1 MGKIT
6 DFRSGVIKGI
16 SVFSIALLSSQLSM
30 GQNPVKDT
38 ANVNDTT
45 YSLTTVTGVTLEGV
59 NSDILN
65 EYKRLRLNNILFQP
79 YISLQQMLKG
89 NAAGVYVQEP
99 SGEPGTE
106 QNIFVRGIA
115 TPLLSKRELFD
126 NQAAVFVNGIPL
138 SLEKPFAYDIQQYD
152 FNRIGTATNLL
163 SVIHNENIESIEVI
177 KDPARLA
184 ALGPIAANGAIW
196 ILTKNA
202 KSGKSEIS
210 VNGYYGYAVKEVVT
224 PINAAYE
231 NRFRLP
237 YYDKF
242 GTIDDR
248 YAYPAYLQDSSNSD
262 YYGRANWTDLY
273 YQNGGL
279 YNVDL
284 SLTGG
289 TDRANFRFFGAA
301 TKNSGNADNTSLN
314 RYMASFAINV
324 APLKWL
330 TVSTMINATLMDR
343 FRNRNFRDRLAET
356 RYIPD
361 ISNPLA
367 PNKSV
372 YASYLDLYD
381 RMTKD
386 DNRNN
391 AVQGYFAIAADLKQF
406 KFNSRIAFDYNEATR
421 DVFYPTQLM
430 EGNNFVSNYFGYN
443 QRIVISNTLGY
454 NLAFSKVSNLLLE
467 VGQNYQADINKFDY
481 AYAYNGPNNFIKLNI
496 VNGST
501 SNEAYLTPVGF
512 RVYYFPSKSQSSLA
526 SFFGRATYSYNN
538 LFQLTGIVRRDGS
551 SALQPDNRWRT
562 NVAGSI
568 RTFLKDVLFENN
580 KAVSAFNAY
589 VSYANMGHVF
599 SDDRFSRGPNLR
611 PDLSFTG
618 NPTLATYNGF
628 PALTRPYN
636 TGWVGYGI
644 PWMYSDNISGGVEIG
659 LFGNRVFANVEVYSR
674 TTKNQLIPVPV
685 PLEWGYTGAY
695 SSGLSVNNSG
705 IDVSVS
711 ADIIRP
717 TNSNNISWSVNGNMN
732 YNRNE
737 LKALPKGLD
746 ELVIGSTKLQVG
758 KPIDAFWV
766 YTNEGIY
773 NTDAEVPVNPV
784 TGNRLSIK
792 GVTFKAGDARW
803 KDVNGDFKIDE
814 NDKELSGNYLP
825 KITGGFGSTFR
836 YKSLSLNFQFYFALG
851 HKVLNQYA
859 ANRLDFINNDSRD
872 NINAIKE
879 ITFWEE
885 KTDLGSYPFYNPW
898 SDAIPYRADQT
909 LFLQDASF
917 MKLRSASLHYDI
929 LFNAKKK
936 RAAFSKAEVYLSG
949 TNLFTITKFNGD
961 DPELVQYNGVYNGT
975 GLPIP
980 KMVIIGLK
988 LDIVK

>member
-6 DFRSGVIKGI
+6 DSSSGVIKGI
-16 SVFSIALLSSQLSM
+16 FLFSLALISSQFSI
-30 GQNPVKDT
+30 GQNPVTDSLVKTDT
-38 ANVNDTT
+38 SFKLSTI
-45 YSLTTVTGVTLEGV
+45 TGVSLDKVGI
-59 NSDILN
+59 NSLDS
-65 EYKRLRLNNILFQP
+65 YKQVKLKNILYQP
-79 YISLQQMLKG
+79 TISLQQMLKG

-106 QNIFVRGIA
+106 QNIFVRGIS

-138 SLEKPFAYDIQQYD
+138 SLERPFAYDIQQYD

-163 SVIHNENIESIEVI
+163 SVVHNENIESIEVI
-177 KDPARLA
+177 KDPAKLA
-184 ALGPIAANGAIW
+184 ALGPVAANGAIW
-196 ILTKNA
+196 IITKNA

-210 VNGYYGYAVKEVVT
+210 VNGYYGFAMKEVVT

-231 NRFRLP
+231 NKFRLP
-237 YYDKF
+237 YYDRF
-242 GTIDDR
+242 GTQEDR
-248 YAYPAYLQDSSNSD
+248 FAYPAYLQDSSNSD
-262 YYGRANWTDLY
+262 YYGSANWTDLY

-301 TKNSGNADNTSLN
+301 TKNSGNADETSLN
-314 RYMASFAINV
+314 RYMASFAVNV

-343 FRNRNFRDRLAET
+343 FRNKNFRDRLAET

-361 ISNPLA
+361 MSNPLA
-367 PNKSV
+367 PNKNV
-372 YASYLDLYD
+372 YGGYLDLYE
-381 RMTKD
+381 RTTKD
-386 DNRNN
+386 ENRNN
-391 AVQGYFAIAADLKQF
+391 AVQGYFAISADLNNF

-421 DVFYPTQLM
+421 DVFYPTELM

-443 QRIVISNTLGY
+443 QRVVISNTLGY
-454 NLAFSKVSNLLLE
+454 NIEFSEKSNLLLE
-467 VGQNYQADINKFDY
+467 AGQNYQTDINKFDY
-481 AYAYNGPNNFIKLNI
+481 SYAYNGPNNFIKLNI
-496 VNGST
+496 VNGNPRAT
-501 SNEAYLTPVGF
+501 DYLMPVGF
-512 RVYYFPSKSQSSLA
+512 RLYYFPSKSQSTLA
-526 SFFGRATYSYNN
+526 SFFGRATYNYNN
-538 LFQLTGIVRRDGS
+538 FLQLSGIVSRDGS

-562 NVAGSI
+562 NIAGSM
-568 RTFLKDVLFENN
+568 RTFLKEVLFADN
-580 KAVSAFNAY
+580 KNVSAFNAY
-589 VSYANMGHVF
+589 VSYANMGHLF

-628 PALTRPYN
+628 PALSRPYN

-644 PWMYSDNISGGVEIG
+644 PWMYSNNISGGIETG
-659 LFGNRVFANVEVYSR
+659 LFNNRVFANVEIYSR

-695 SSGLSVNNSG
+695 ASGLSVNNSG
-705 IDVSVS
+705 IDVTLS
-711 ADIIRP
+711 ADIIRAK
-717 TNSNNISWSVNGNMN
+717 TINDFNWSVNGNLN
-732 YNRNE
+732 YNRNK
-737 LKALPKGLD
+737 LKSLPNGL
-746 ELVIGSTKLQVG
+746 EEVVIGSTKLQVG

-773 NTDAEVPVNPV
+773 DTDTDVPTNPV
-784 TGNRLSIK
+784 TGNKLSIK
-792 GVTFKAGDARW
+792 GVAFKAGDAKW

-814 NDKELSGNYLP
+814 ADKQLTGNYLP
-825 KITGGFGSTFR
+825 KVTGGFGSTLR

-859 ANRLDFINNDSRD
+859 SNRLDFINSDSRD
-872 NINAIKE
+872 NINAVKE

-885 KTDLGSYPFYNPW
+885 KTDLGKYPFYNPW
-898 SDAIPYRADQT
+898 SDAIPYRTDQS
-909 LFLQDASF
+909 LFLDDASF

-936 RAAFSKAEVYLSG
+936 KAAFSKAEVYLSG

-961 DPELVQYNGVYNGT
+961 DPELVQYNGIYNGT

-980 KMVIIGLK
+980 KMIIIGLK